1 MRHLTLLL
9 PHTPL
14 CTRKLAKTPV
24 RDLMFSSEVF
34 LLYFSTKFFQLYFF
48 TIFSTIRSIFD
59 QRHGSCTRLT
69 LPERT
74 VIHSTLLELTVFP
87 PEVSVLSYTVS
98 V

>member
-9 PHTPL
+9 PDTPL
-14 CTRKLAKTPV
+14 CTRKLTKTPV
-24 RDLMFSSEVF
+24 RDLIFSSEVF
-34 LLYFSTKFFQLYFF
+34 LLYFSTKFFCYIFLLYS
-48 TIFSTIRSIFD
+48 STIRSIFD

-74 VIHSTLLELTVFP
+74 VIHPTLLELTVFP